1 MVGLLGGVCFF
12 SVPHKRELT
21 TLAKGDGTM
30 ESRDRI
36 PKKVL
41 VVDDTIDF
49 REFLTVVLEQAGFLC
64 LLADNAE
71 QARLIIEE
79 QRPDIILLDW
89 VMPGVSGVELLRYL
103 KAKVTFAQIPIV
115 MVTSRDSE
123 EDRLRVLEF
132 GADDYLVKPVK
143 PPVLLARIQALLS
156 QGATSGDGMIKMS
169 DLVLDFKEQ
178 TVLAG
183 VPPLRVDLGRIAF
196 RILAFFMSNPDVI
209 LGREAVLRQVW
220 GGDDKV
226 GGRTV
231 DVYVRH
237 LRKALEACGHDQ
249 RIETIRGQGY
259 RFLSTIPAE

>member
-1 MVGLLGGVCFF
+1 
-12 SVPHKRELT
+12 
-21 TLAKGDGTM
+21 M
-30 ESRDRI
+30 ESRNGM
-36 PKKVL
+36 PKKIL
-41 VVDDTIDF
+41 VVDDTVDF
-49 REFLTVVLEQAGFLC
+49 RELLTAVLEHAGFQC
-64 LLADNAE
+64 VMADNAE

-79 QRPDIILLDW
+79 ERPDIVLLDW

-123 EDRLRVLEF
+123 EDRLRVLEL

-143 PPVLLARIQALLS
+143 PPVLIARIEALLS
-156 QGATSGDGMIKMS
+156 QGAISADGMIKIA

-178 TVLAG
+178 TVMAG
-183 VPPLRVDLGRIAF
+183 LPSARVDLGRIAF
-196 RILAFFMSNPDVI
+196 RILAFFMSNPDVV

-237 LRKALEACGHDQ
+237 LRKALEPCGHHH

-259 RFLSTIPAE
+259 RFLGSTQAAS